1 MNEYKKIIR
10 KLHKGQIV
18 ERLERKKRQ
27 IYDLERTLKFLE
39 LNPKYDDGSN
49 QREIARL
56 EKEIEILN
64 EVFNE
69 N

>member
-18 ERLERKKRQ
+18 DRLERNKRR
-27 IYDLERTLKFLE
+27 IYDLERTLKALE

-49 QREIARL
+49 LREIKRL

-64 EVFNE
+64 EIYNE
-69 N
+69 K